1 MSDRSDARP
10 DRAWRCY
17 LRDMIEAAEK
27 VVSYTD
33 GIDRASFFERG
44 LVYDATIR
52 NLELLGEA
60 ANRLPEEVRD
70 RRSEIPWRN
79 MIDLRNRLIHGYFG
93 VDDDIVW
100 GVVENE
106 IPALITV
113 LRALWDETEKS

>member
-1 MSDRSDARP
+1 
-10 DRAWRCY
+10 
-17 LRDMIEAAEK
+17 MIEAAEK

-33 GIDRASFFERG
+33 GMDRASFFERG

-60 ANRLPEEVRD
+60 ANRLPEEVRE
-70 RRSEIPWRN
+70 RRSDIPWRN

-106 IPALITV
+106 IPALVTV
-113 LRALWDETEKS
+113 LQALWDETEES